1 MNINTI
7 GIIGYGRF
15 GKLLHSI
22 MPPIFHADSI
32 RIFSRS
38 KKPNNTVFFSLK
50 DLVKHSKLIFISVP
64 ISQFE
69 TIVKQIAGVV
79 ENGTV
84 IMDVCSVKKYPSG
97 IMQKY
102 LPKKVQIIATHPL
115 FGPEAFKIENSNR
128 LKIVVHN
135 VRCSISMYRYIRQCL
150 VSANFEVIEMAPDR
164 HDKLIAKSQA
174 VAQTFRWIA
183 QELGY
188 THTVVDTPSAKQMF
202 DAFSLI
208 GTSKTLYEEMLYFNP
223 YAQKELQR
231 IQHLI
236 NSVNL
241 HSL

>member
-15 GKLLHSI
+15 GRLLHSI
-22 MPPIFHADSI
+22 MPSLFHADSV
-32 RIFSRS
+32 RIYSRS
-38 KKPNNTVFFSLK
+38 KKPDNTVFFSLT
-50 DLVKHSKLIFISVP
+50 DLVKRSKLILISVP

-69 TIVKQIAGVV
+69 TIIKQIADVV

-84 IMDVCSVKKYPSG
+84 VMDVCSVKKYPSS
-97 IMQKY
+97 IMLKY
-102 LPKKVQIIATHPL
+102 LPKKACIIATHPL
-115 FGPEAFKIENSNR
+115 FGSEVFKKKSVSR
-128 LKIVVHN
+128 LKIVVNN
-135 VRCSISMYRYIRQCL
+135 VRCNISMYRYIRQCL
-150 VSANFEVIEMAPDR
+150 MSDNFEVVEMTPDR
-164 HDKLIAKSQA
+164 HDKLIAKSQV

-188 THTVVDTPSAKQMF
+188 KYTTVDTPSAKRMF

-208 GTSKTLYEEMLYFNP
+208 GTNKALYEEMLRFNP

-236 NSVNL
+236 NSVNP